1 MIGKIINGY
10 KLLRVLGEGG
20 MATVYY
26 AENNLGLKAAVKILK
41 EKFSNDPNV
50 STRFKQ
56 EAKIMMKLDDVKG
69 VCRVYD
75 CVEYEGKLVIIM
87 EYLEGMNLR
96 DYVEKK
102 GPIHNYAAIRRMA
115 VQVLQTLSV
124 AHDREIVHR
133 DIKPANLF
141 LVKGGIIKLLDFGI
155 SKILFSD
162 DENGTEYETQT
173 RQKMGTLSYMSPEQ
187 IKSTATVDARTDI
200 YAFGLTLYNLMT
212 SNDPLDME
220 EDSWGEIDDPQLV
233 KAVKHAVRKKLESR
247 TPDCMTFIS
256 ELQATGEEKSDVLD
270 ELQLDGTLKAHLG
283 NIIGSISQSK
293 NKNMACFNFS
303 TNNVP
308 CYVYMDDVLVDTIDV
323 SEGNFVECAPGL
335 HSFNFREK
343 SGEMRS
349 VSKSYTLKP
358 GEVFLQKIYFP
369 KSVQNIDYT
378 NTTFSNDRDNSHD
391 SNDDG
396 YERPMI
402 VLLIHWAIA
411 IFVSFSF
418 IINLEPSLNDTLIS
432 ILCIGCSLLIG
443 GAIDYVL
450 KLLGIYYRK

>member
-10 KLLRVLGEGG
+10 KLLRILGEGG

-212 SNDPLDME
+212 GNDPLDME
-220 EDSWGEIDDPQLV
+220 EDSWGEIDDPHLV
-233 KAVKHAVRKKLESR
+233 KAIKHAVRKKLECR
-247 TPDCMTFIS
+247 TPDCQTFLS
-256 ELQATGEEKSDVLD
+256 ELQVSDEESKKISEKKQVD
-270 ELQLDGTLKAHLG
+270 EKLKAEVINVVDTLYK
-283 NIIGSISQSK
+283 SK
-293 NKNMACFNFS
+293 SKPLACFKFM
-303 TNNVP
+303 TKNVP
-308 CYVYMDDVLVDTIDV
+308 CYVYMDDVLVDTIDG
-323 SEGNFVECAPGL
+323 SEGNFVECAPGR
-335 HSFNFREK
+335 HSFRFQEK

-349 VSKSYTLKP
+349 VFKECTLKP
-358 GEVFLQKIYFP
+358 GEVFMQTILFP
-369 KSVQNIDYT
+369 QLKTATAYS
-378 NTTFSNDRDNSHD
+378 NTTFGSTSSNSRTSD
-391 SNDDG
+391 DDG

-402 VLLIHWAIA
+402 VMLIHWAVSIV
-411 IFVSFSF
+411 VSFSL
-418 IINLEPSLNDTLIS
+418 IISLDLSNDTLAS

-443 GAIDYVL
+443 GGVDYVL